1 MQLFKGRIQRRE
13 KSALEKH
20 WGKPVSQVSHN
31 KKSVSHN
38 AETAGYGNSRRI
50 RSLKNDFGA
59 CLPFPICSLFGSS
72 SSSSLLDA
80 GTGHNYHG
88 PHRIVFKNPSP
99 FACLLSS
106 KRIEA
111 CCSLEPLQCSLNT
124 CKTLSFLLCPF
135 QMRPLL
141 LKGHQGPVTKIL
153 YNRSGL
159 DQHFCMKHVLMRFYS
174 LDVQRR

>member
-1 MQLFKGRIQRRE
+1 MPWKNIGASQSVRSATTKSQSVTTQKQR
-13 KSALEKH
+13 
-20 WGKPVSQVSHN
+20 
-31 KKSVSHN
+31 
-38 AETAGYGNSRRI
+38 YGNSRRI